1 MAEVARRRYGKL
13 IEWAQVPHEY
23 GLEAVTKRFE
33 GYEKEVIKIPKDF
46 LRKRL
51 EYSTVH

>member
-13 IEWAQVPHEY
+13 IEWAQAPHEY
-23 GLEAVTKRFE
+23 GLEELTEGFE
-33 GYEKEVIKIPKDF
+33 GYEKQVIEIPKDF